1 MPSGRHAAIG
11 VAAIGPAIR
20 FARALAIVPPA
31 AAGGAEQRHLRVP
44 PPGGDDVP
52 PLAVEA

>member
-1 MPSGRHAAIG
+1 MPSGRNAAIG